1 MIAVQLSVNGEQRR
15 FGFADAPKIECVLL
29 DQKGIGSVEAGET
42 PAIAVAH
49 ATRLRI

>member
-1 MIAVQLSVNGEQRR
+1 MIAEQLSVNGEQ
-15 FGFADAPKIECVLL
+15 DAPKIECVSL
-29 DQKGIGSVEAGET
+29 DQKDIASVEAGET